1 MSTPEDRDSRRSE
14 ETTPDSP
21 SGLSPEE
28 IKKLKAAQKRN
39 VIFAIIGGLILAVL
53 GFFAGQ
59 NLRDNQTDD
68 SLMVVDIVAEYG
80 IEERL

>member
-1 MSTPEDRDSRRSE
+1 MSTPEDRDSSTSE
-14 ETTPDSP
+14 ESTPDSP

-28 IKKLKAAQKRN
+28 IKKLKVAQKRN

-53 GFFAGQ
+53 GFYAGQ

-68 SLMVVDIVAEYG
+68 SLVMVEVVVSDE
-80 IEERL
+80 IEEQL